1 MSGVTGAVN
10 VGSGEPVQ
18 VGAIAEGVA
27 RRIGRHDLLQ
37 MEDGPASDAF
47 VVANVDRLR
56 TEVGWQPQFT
66 LDAGLD
72 DAVAWWSSSK
82 SQIPNLK
89 SQSGCSEIP
98 G

>member
-1 MSGVTGAVN
+1 VN

-56 TEVGWQPQFT
+56 TEVGWQPRFT

-72 DAVAWWSSSK
+72 DAVAWWSDDLVASAFRRK
-82 SQIPNLK
+82 
-89 SQSGCSEIP
+89 
-98 G
+98 

>member
-1 MSGVTGAVN
+1 
-10 VGSGEPVQ
+10 
-18 VGAIAEGVA
+18 
-27 RRIGRHDLLQ
+27 

-72 DAVAWWSSSK
+72 DAVTWWSDRAAKAGSHA
-82 SQIPNLK
+82 L
-89 SQSGCSEIP
+89 
-98 G
+98 